1 MKYAITV
8 EGFSKRKLTVE
19 PPGFLTPA
27 RLFVDDKPA
36 PKGHRPGQLIVRRDD
51 GKEVVATFKPRLLG
65 LDWPTLEVD
74 GKTAQGLEPLPYYQ
88 LLWCAIPLTLIFI
101 GGSLNLGFGFLGA
114 VVGLAGMWFN
124 AYIFRTEMHKV
135 LKYTLTAGVAFAAT
149 LIYVFL
155 AMSLFS
161 GIA

>member
-1 MKYAITV
+1 MKYAVSVDGFRKHKLSV
-8 EGFSKRKLTVE
+8 EA
-19 PPGFLTPA
+19 PGILTPA
-27 RLFVDDKPA
+27 RLYINGKPA
-36 PKGHRPGQLIVRRDD
+36 PHGHRPGQLVVRRDD
-51 GKEVVATFKPRLLG
+51 GKEVVATFKRRLLG

-74 GKTAQGLEPLPYYQ
+74 GKVAEGLEPLPYYQ
-88 LLWCAIPLTLIFI
+88 LLWCAIPLTLIVI
-101 GGSLNLGFGFLGA
+101 GGSLNVGFGFLGA
-114 VVGLAGMWFN
+114 LVGLGGLWFN

-135 LKYTLTAGVAFAAT
+135 LKYALTAAVAFAAT